1 MSRPAT
7 LGATCFAGLGPLLRT
22 ELGRI
27 GATRIS
33 SSRIRNYDYL
43 SFQLAR
49 ERLGSVT
56 SLRVAEDLFLE
67 IAVRNTIQKSSDI
80 QSLCDRLTK
89 PTVLDAISVKNLIF
103 SKTETKKRTRPTY
116 ICFVKQHQDHRINR
130 RQISQRVESSIA
142 RAFPLWRLND
152 PADLEL
158 WVFWSE
164 SATLTLRLS
173 DETFKYR
180 GRHPPQRIAALR
192 PTIAAAMI
200 ELAEFDDTHSV
211 LDPMCGTGTLL
222 LEAYLRYPN
231 GTFFGSDK
239 SQEAIE
245 MATQRL
251 DGKAVI
257 RKFELTDLDYAH
269 GRFDRIVSNFPWGKQ
284 LDIETAVYTTN
295 IARLFDWISDDG
307 SIVLLTARRDL
318 LEPTLRKLR
327 AKWKTTSVLVRGH
340 QSTLLEKLTENSAE
354 PAGI

>member
-1 MSRPAT
+1 MSRPAR

-33 SSRIRNYDYL
+33 ISRIRNYDYL

-49 ERLGSVT
+49 DRLSLVT
-56 SLRVAEDLFLE
+56 SLRVAEDLFIE
-67 IAVRNTIQKSSDI
+67 VAVRNTIQKSADVRSLSD
-80 QSLCDRLTK
+80 SLTK
-89 PTVLDAISVKNLIF
+89 PTILDAISVKNILF
-103 SKTETKKRTRPTY
+103 SKNETKRAKKRTRPTY
-116 ICFVKQHQDHRINR
+116 ICFVKQHQDHRVNR
-130 RQISQRVESSIA
+130 REISQRVESSIA

-158 WVFWSE
+158 WVFWSD

-180 GRHPPQRIAALR
+180 GRYPPQRIAALR

-245 MATQRL
+245 MTTQRL

-257 RKFELTDLDYAH
+257 RRSELADLDYEC
-269 GRFDRIVSNFPWGKQ
+269 GTFDRIVSNFPWGKQ
-284 LDIETAVYTTN
+284 LDVSAAVYTTN
-295 IARLFDWISDDG
+295 VARLFDWISNDG

-327 AKWKTTSVLVRGH
+327 ASWKTTSVLVQGTWASIYVIGKTDR
-340 QSTLLEKLTENSAE
+340 
-354 PAGI
+354 

>member
-1 MSRPAT
+1 MSVSRPAR

-22 ELGRI
+22 ELSRI

-33 SSRIRNYDYL
+33 ISRIRNYDYL

-56 SLRVAEDLFLE
+56 SLRIAEDLFLE

-80 QSLCDRLTK
+80 QSLCRSLTK
-89 PTVLDAISVKNLIF
+89 PTVLDAISLKNFIF
-103 SKTETKKRTRPTY
+103 SKKEAKKRTRPTY
-116 ICFVKQHQDHRINR
+116 ICFVKQHQDHRVNR
-130 RQISQRVESSIA
+130 REISRRVESSIA

-152 PADLEL
+152 PAALEL
-158 WVFWSE
+158 WVFWSD

-180 GRHPPQRIAALR
+180 GRHPPLRVAALR

-222 LEAYLRYPN
+222 LEAYRRYPN

-245 MATQRL
+245 MATRRL
-251 DGKAVI
+251 HGKAII
-257 RKFELTDLDYAH
+257 RRSELADLDYER
-269 GRFDRIVSNFPWGKQ
+269 GTFDRIVSNFPWGKQ
-284 LDIETAVYTTN
+284 LDVATAIYTKN
-295 IARLFDWISDDG
+295 VARLFDWIGDDG
-307 SIVLLTARRDL
+307 TIVLLTPRRDL
-318 LEPTLRKLR
+318 LEPTLRNLR
-327 AKWKTTSVLVRGH
+327 AKWKTTSVLVQGTWA
-340 QSTLLEKLTENSAE
+340 SIYVIEKD
-354 PAGI
+354 